1 MHCARQLFSEV
12 SVLDINSSVGSLGGV
27 GKKREELYNKLG
39 IYTLADLV
47 YYFPRKYTDYS
58 CTVPISDA
66 QINENAVIS
75 AVVTKKMPAA
85 RIRSGLII
93 YKIVA
98 ADEKDTITITYYNN
112 RFVYDK
118 LEEGKE
124 YRFCGR
130 VSGGFTRKEMN
141 SPSLIP
147 ADEKCLFRPAYH
159 LTEGITVN
167 MLTANMETALK
178 CVGDDFPDP
187 LPDNIRHEYSL
198 CTLGYALHN
207 IHFPESDHGLELA
220 RRRLGFDELIQ
231 LQLGMLMLKHQN
243 RSRTGYVMK
252 KFDLNEYYSALPFEP
267 TGAQKRACEDIA
279 ADMCREY
286 PMNRLVQ
293 GDVGSGKTAVAAA
306 ACWLA
311 VKNNAQ
317 AALMAPTEILARQ
330 HYSTLSGFLE
340 PLGIT
345 VGCLTGAMTPK
356 QKRELKEKL
365 KSGEINVVTGTHAL
379 ISESTEFKALGLV
392 ITDEQHRFGV
402 NQRKAFAGKGE
413 SPHKLVMSA
422 TPIPRTLGLIIYGDL
437 DISIL
442 NELPKGRQ
450 PVETFAVTGGF
461 RQRALGYVKKHLD
474 EGRQGYI
481 VCPLV
486 SDSDVSEALAVTTYK
501 AKLEQGMFADYNI
514 GLLHGQMSAAEKDKV
529 MADFKENK
537 IQLLVCTTVVEVGVD
552 VPNATVMMI
561 ENADRFG
568 LSQLHQ
574 LRGRVGRGKYKSSCI
589 LLTDNLTDET
599 RERLKIMSSTT
610 DGFKISEEDLKM
622 RGAGDFFGEKQ
633 HGLPPLKVADIVG
646 DRQLLSQAQAAAKKM
661 FDESPDMAKYPLMN
675 ARIEKMFSKNAEDG
689 MN

>member
-1 MHCARQLFSEV
+1 
-12 SVLDINSSVGSLGGV
+12 
-27 GKKREELYNKLG
+27 
-39 IYTLADLV
+39 
-47 YYFPRKYTDYS
+47 
-58 CTVPISDA
+58 
-66 QINENAVIS
+66 
-75 AVVTKKMPAA
+75 
-85 RIRSGLII
+85 
-93 YKIVA
+93 
-98 ADEKDTITITYYNN
+98 
-112 RFVYDK
+112 
-118 LEEGKE
+118 
-124 YRFCGR
+124 
-130 VSGGFTRKEMN
+130 
-141 SPSLIP
+141 
-147 ADEKCLFRPAYH
+147 
-159 LTEGITVN
+159 
-167 MLTANMETALK
+167 
-178 CVGDDFPDP
+178 
-187 LPDNIRHEYSL
+187 
-198 CTLGYALHN
+198 
-207 IHFPESDHGLELA
+207 
-220 RRRLGFDELIQ
+220 
-231 LQLGMLMLKHQN
+231 MLKHQN

-330 HYSTLSGFLE
+330 HYATLSGFLE

-574 LRGRVGRGKYKSSCI
+574 LRGRVGRGKYQSYCIFMTASKSK
-589 LLTDNLTDET
+589 ET
-599 RERLKIMSSTT
+599 KERLDILNHSN
-610 DGFKISEEDLKM
+610 DGFFIASEDLRL
-622 RGAGDFFGEKQ
+622 RGPGDLFGIRQ
-633 HGLPPLKVADIVG
+633 SGVLDFKVADVFQDAKLLQNASEEA
-646 DRQLLSQAQAAAKKM
+646 DRLLADDPELEAPEHRKLKEHLRIKL
-661 FDESPDMAKYPLMN
+661 DEIML
-675 ARIEKMFSKNAEDG
+675 ETTL
-689 MN
+689 